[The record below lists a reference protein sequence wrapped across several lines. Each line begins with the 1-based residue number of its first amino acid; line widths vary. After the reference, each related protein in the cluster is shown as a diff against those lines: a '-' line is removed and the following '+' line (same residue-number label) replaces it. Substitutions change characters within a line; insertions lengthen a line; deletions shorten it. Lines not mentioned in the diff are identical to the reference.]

1 MEIILE
7 GDEKL
12 PAHKFVL
19 NARSTKWNLNNTNLL
34 DWSHLPKDVGMAILS
49 WIYNDQVTTTLLEPL
64 QISAL
69 TKKSSTSLW
78 NRGPLKVLNDA
89 KLILNKSGVPAL
101 ISLKPP
107 KLLEIFQRNASIV
120 TEQEIGRRLLLVSAV
135 F

>member
-89 KLILNKSGVPAL
+89 KLILNESGVPSL
-101 ISLKPP
+101 ISLKPHN
-107 KLLEIFQRNASIV
+107 LLEIFQCLS
-120 TEQEIGRRLLLVSAV
+120 QY
-135 F
+135 

>member
-49 WIYNDQVTTTLLEPL
+49 WIYNDQVTITLLFRAASEY
-64 QISAL
+64 SAH
-69 TKKSSTSLW
+69 KKS
-78 NRGPLKVLNDA
+78 PLKVSYL
-89 KLILNKSGVPAL
+89 
-101 ISLKPP
+101 
-107 KLLEIFQRNASIV
+107 
-120 TEQEIGRRLLLVSAV
+120 
-135 F
+135 